1 MNVLVFKT
9 NLGSSHLI
17 KWIAPYFSS
26 HPCISEW
33 SVDTEDVD
41 NIFRVVSL
49 SLIDKNVIQLM
60 LGKGFECEALRI
72 NDWNENE
79 KISTFKSC

>member
-33 SVDTEDVD
+33 SVDTEDLD
-41 NIFRVVSL
+41 NVLRVVSSKL
-49 SLIDKNVIQLM
+49 LEKDVIQLM
-60 LGKGFECEALRI
+60 LSKGFVCEALP
-72 NDWNENE
+72 D
-79 KISTFKSC
+79 